1 MLTTFLAQKDRNLA
15 RKPKSGLL
23 SGRLVLFCC
32 SGNMY
37 FREDYDI
44 VCIGCIQALT
54 YIILYYAGQ

>member
-37 FREDYDI
+37 FREDHDI
-44 VCIGCIQALT
+44 ICM
-54 YIILYYAGQ
+54 YYM